1 MNNINAFTISSFNYF
16 TVEGRPDADQLI
28 EMQQEIDR
36 LMKFGSKHFLFDLSK
51 VEYINSDA
59 LRIFI
64 KTQKQLKLV
73 DGFLL
78 ILSPPKNIIDLLE
91 KRDLTSLLKIED
103 NFIEAI
109 QEFKI

>member
-16 TVEGRPDADQLI
+16 KVDGRLDVDNLVSL
-28 EMQQEIDR
+28 QQEIDK

-51 VEYINSDA
+51 LEYINSSA

-91 KRDLTSLLKIED
+91 MSDLSSLLKLKN
-103 NFIEAI
+103 NFVEAI